1 VAPFL
6 RKKNPYRMSR
16 VVISATLL
24 LGCGCIMSP
33 DINVE
38 PQEVLYPPEIILS
51 TLSPGDRFSIYDLD
65 VGCPQAVFKVDRV
78 RDLNKKDD
86 LYARFLEDWK
96 EDDNKSSFVTLFI
109 YPVPGQ
115 VDRTAPGV
123 EWQLDLTRYT
133 LGVTHSLRL
142 FVSDSEPRNDG
153 NGMQMPD
160 GSDGQYDF
168 YQWTFRVVEEGSGIC
183 ASESNE

>member
-1 VAPFL
+1 
-6 RKKNPYRMSR
+6 MGR

-38 PQEVLYPPEIILS
+38 PQEVLYPPQIITS
-51 TLSPGDRFSIYDLD
+51 SLSPADQFSIYDLD
-65 VGCPQAVFKVDRV
+65 LACTPAVFKVGQV
-78 RDLNKKDD
+78 RDLNKKDK
-86 LYARFLEDWK
+86 LVARFLEDWK
-96 EDDNKSSFVTLFI
+96 DDDNKSSFVTLFI

-115 VDRTAPGV
+115 IDRPGV
-123 EWQLDLTRYT
+123 ESQLNLTRYA
-133 LGVTHSLRL
+133 LGVVHTMRL
-142 FVSDSEPRNDG
+142 FVSDSEPLNDG
-153 NGMQMPD
+153 NGMQLPE